1 MVSTKNSK
9 AKILLTLLFLALT
22 SWWVFLIASG
32 HTSGDSKNQLFAASY
47 GVMALVGG
55 FVGLAASRK
64 WGGAKSV
71 LGKALLLFSLGLF
84 AQEFGQLTYSY
95 YIYFLKEPVPYPSIG
110 DIGYFGSVLLY
121 IWAAVLLAKTAGV
134 GVALKSKSRVLFAL
148 LLPAAMLA
156 ISYTVFLRGYKFDFS
171 SLHSSLTVF
180 LDFGYPLGQAIYVA
194 IAFLTYLLSKKLLG
208 GVMKKKILILL
219 FALVVQY
226 IADFTFLY
234 QNIHEKWVVGGW
246 NDYLYLVAYF
256 IMAIALNGFRTVNSA
271 PAEKESNTETKS
283 AEATT

>member
-1 MVSTKNSK
+1 MVATKNSK
-9 AKILLTLLFLALT
+9 AKVLITLLFLALS
-22 SWWVFLIASG
+22 SWWVYLIASG
-32 HTSGDSKNQLFAASY
+32 YTHGGSKPQLFAASY
-47 GVMALVGG
+47 GIMALVGG
-55 FVGLAASRK
+55 LVGLAASKK
-64 WGGAKSV
+64 WGGAKSI
-71 LGKALLLFSLGLF
+71 LGKSLLLFSLGLF

-95 YIYFLKEPVPYPSIG
+95 YIYFLKEAVPYPSIG
-110 DIGYFGSVLLY
+110 DIGFFGSVILY
-121 IWAAVLLAKTAGV
+121 IWAAILLAKTAGV
-134 GVALKSKSRVLFAL
+134 GVALKSKSRILFAL
-148 LLPAAMLA
+148 FLPAAMLA
-156 ISYTVFLRGYKFDFS
+156 ISYTVFLRGYQFSFS
-171 SLHSSLTVF
+171 SLNSTLKVL
-180 LDFGYPLGQAIYVA
+180 LDFGYPLGQATYVA

-271 PAEKESNTETKS
+271 PPEKAPEVESKT
-283 AEATT
+283 AEAKS